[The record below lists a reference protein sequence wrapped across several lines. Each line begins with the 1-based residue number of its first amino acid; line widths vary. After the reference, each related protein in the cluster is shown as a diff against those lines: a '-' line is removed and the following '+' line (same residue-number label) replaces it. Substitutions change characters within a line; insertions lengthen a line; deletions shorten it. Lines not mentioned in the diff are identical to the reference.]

1 MSAAGSAE
9 RTAPGFVLVA
19 FDGAHCDRIR
29 KSLGCRIP
37 FPSLLR
43 FLVPGDEPVRAVYH
57 RDLRDRAEAERL
69 EGLLRFLERK
79 GFEVHGAAPDE
90 MGAGPRER
98 YGTNL
103 VELAV
108 AVMGL
113 ADEARRVVLVGGDRK
128 LVPLAQALR
137 GRGTHLTVA
146 TALSVP
152 EVIRASPELLD
163 EADEVVDFTAH
174 VLAAAD
180 GEKRND

>member
-1 MSAAGSAE
+1 MIAAGSAG

-29 KSLGCRIP
+29 KSLGIRIP
-37 FPSLLR
+37 FTNLLR
-43 FLVPGDEPVRAVYH
+43 FLVPDDKPVRAVYH
-57 RDLRDRAEAERL
+57 RDRRDRTEAERL
-69 EGLLRFLERK
+69 DGLLRHLKRK
-79 GFEVHGAAPDE
+79 GFEVRGAGPDD
-90 MGAGPRER
+90 MGNGPRER

-108 AVMGL
+108 AVIGL

-137 GRGTHLTVA
+137 ERGTHLTVA
-146 TALSVP
+146 TSLAIP
-152 EVIRASPELLD
+152 EVIRASPELLA
-163 EADEVVDFTAH
+163 EADAVVDFTAE

-180 GEKRND
+180 DGTRND

>member
-1 MSAAGSAE
+1 MIAAGSAE

-29 KSLGCRIP
+29 KSLGERIH
-37 FPSLLR
+37 FSGLLR
-43 FLVPGDEPVRAVYH
+43 FLVPGDEAVRAVYH
-57 RDLRDRAEAERL
+57 RDLRDRTEAERL
-69 EGLLRFLERK
+69 DGLLRHLERK

-113 ADEARRVVLVGGDRK
+113 ASEAHRVVLVGGDRK

-137 GRGTHLTVA
+137 ERGTHLTVA
-146 TALSVP
+146 TSLAMP
-152 EVIRASPELLD
+152 EVIRASPELLA
-163 EADEVVDFTAH
+163 EADAVVDFTAQ

-180 GEKRND
+180 DGTRND